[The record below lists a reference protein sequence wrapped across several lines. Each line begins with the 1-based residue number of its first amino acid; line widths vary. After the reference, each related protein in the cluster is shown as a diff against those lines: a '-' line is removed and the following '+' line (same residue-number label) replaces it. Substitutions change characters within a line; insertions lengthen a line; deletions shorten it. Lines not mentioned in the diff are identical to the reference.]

1 MKGAILFC
9 GYRLIQRTWLLAFSH
24 SAQLPFGFYAPLLR
38 FCSLQRLR
46 YQEPVYPRLSMS
58 GTVRSC
64 AFSSL
69 QRFALPVT
77 FRVYFT
83 PKHSWDFPTEL
94 SPLKDWFLLPRQSLV
109 VRRPLPLYRWL
120 LRAPDARW
128 LSIPGDKISGADRF

>member
-24 SAQLPFGFYAPLLR
+24 SAHSTFRFCAPLLR

-46 YQEPVYPRLSMS
+46 YQEPVFPRFSMP

-94 SPLKDWFLLPRQSLV
+94 SPLKDWYLLLRRFLV
-109 VRRPLPLYRWL
+109 IRRPLPLYRWL
-120 LRAPDARW
+120 LRTPDARW
-128 LSIPGDKISGADRF
+128 LSIPGDKISVAGRF